1 MRVLKFGSV
10 GVLNTL
16 VDYAVFNAL
25 VLGAGM
31 SVVPANL
38 ISYSTG
44 IANSWFWNK
53 RWTFADRPM
62 RYPRL
67 ALPMFVVVN
76 LVGLALNTG
85 AVIGLQAL
93 GTHLGVG
100 EMMPEAVY
108 LNIYKTLAIAVS
120 YTWNYL
126 AIKHLVFR

>member
-1 MRVLKFGSV
+1 MRILKFGSV

-31 SVVPANL
+31 SVAPANV

-67 ALPMFVVVN
+67 ALPTFIAVN
-76 LVGLALNTG
+76 LVGLVLNTG
-85 AVIGLQAL
+85 AVLGLQAL
-93 GTHLGVG
+93 GVRIGVP
-100 EMMPEAVY
+100 EMMSEAVY
-108 LNIYKTLAIAVS
+108 LNIYKTLAITVS
-120 YTWNYL
+120 YAWNYL
-126 AIKHLVFR
+126 ATKHFVFR